1 MIDKLLKMAF
11 SVLSE
16 LRFFSFLSELLLLF
30 LLITMTCRVTTRV
43 IVILVSISSWILFL
57 FFGLGHVLYY
67 LIFFFVSARLLAR
80 FRVDQLSWD
89 VLD

>member
-43 IVILVSISSWILFL
+43 IVILVSISSWIQFL
-57 FFGLGHVLYY
+57 FFGLGHVLY
-67 LIFFFVSARLLAR
+67 
-80 FRVDQLSWD
+80 
-89 VLD
+89 